1 MDRWILIKINV
12 RAKYVYN
19 PESGADLHFDNV
31 DNDVGLGWFDGI
43 LAADLVK
50 EIWQWALKVE
60 KYVSQGPAVAGLYD
74 RKNASF
80 SIEPTEYTE

>member
-1 MDRWILIKINV
+1 M
-12 RAKYVYN
+12 YY

-50 EIWQWALKVE
+50 EIWQRALKAE
-60 KYVSQGPAVAGLYD
+60 KYVHQCWADLTASSLQISSRRSDSGP
-74 RKNASF
+74 
-80 SIEPTEYTE
+80 